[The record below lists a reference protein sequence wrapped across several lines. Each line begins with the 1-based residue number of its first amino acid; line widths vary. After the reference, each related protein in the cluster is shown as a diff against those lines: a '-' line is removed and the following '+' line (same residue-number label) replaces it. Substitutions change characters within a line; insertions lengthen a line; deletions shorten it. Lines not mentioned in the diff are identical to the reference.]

1 MYANPAM
8 STRQIPE
15 NQGDWVTHVAFK
27 DGKEAVSI
35 TSKELTE
42 KSQGLWES
50 SLSQSGNER

>member
-15 NQGDWVTHVAFK
+15 NQGDWVTHVVYK
-27 DGKEAVSI
+27 DGKEAVSL
-35 TSKELTE
+35 TSKELVE

-50 SLSQSGNER
+50 SLSQSGNEK